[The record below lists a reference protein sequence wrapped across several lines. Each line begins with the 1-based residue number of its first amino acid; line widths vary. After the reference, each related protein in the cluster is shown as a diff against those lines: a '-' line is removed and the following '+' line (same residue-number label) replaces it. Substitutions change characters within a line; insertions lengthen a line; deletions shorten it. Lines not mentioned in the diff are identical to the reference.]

1 MTTHRA
7 VKTLAVNLFLS
18 NLIAEQT
25 DLMGLH
31 EIVHALLTPK
41 VPLPSHHSSCRI
53 ALKHS
58 LSAPPYIRPTAVMV
72 QPDK

>member
-18 NLIAEQT
+18 NVVVEQT
-25 DLMGLH
+25 VPMGLR
-31 EIVHALLTPK
+31 EIVHPLLAPE
-41 VPLPSHHSSCRI
+41 VSLPSYHSSCRI
-53 ALKHS
+53 ALKRS